1 MKIAVR
7 MDDITPDMNWDNFSF
22 FRDLFDKAGIT
33 PLLGIVPKNSDKNLQ
48 IEPERED
55 FYEIMKGLKQEGY
68 VLAMHGYQHLY
79 TTKKGGC
86 FPLNHFSEFAGVPYE
101 QQKRM
106 LADGKRILSEN
117 GIETDIFMAPA
128 HSYDNNTLRALKEVG
143 FTKLTDGFG
152 TTPYLWK
159 EMVFYPIS
167 FRLAGS
173 LKKQKGYTTLVIHA
187 NTINDS
193 DRQRYT
199 TLFAQNR
206 ETFISY
212 KEYLRAKPVKRGV
225 FAGAAEYGM
234 ANIKHSLVSIRR

>member
-22 FRDLFDKAGIT
+22 FRDLFDKLGIT

-79 TTKKGGC
+79 TTKNGGC

-159 EMVFYPIS
+159 EVVFYPIS

-212 KEYLRAKPVKRGV
+212 EEYLRAKPVKRGV
-225 FAGAAEYGM
+225 FAGAVEYGM
-234 ANIKHSLVSIRR
+234 ANIKHSLVSIRG

>member
-1 MKIAVR
+1 

-22 FRDLFDKAGIT
+22 FRDLFDKLGIT

-212 KEYLRAKPVKRGV
+212 EEYLRAKPVKRGV
-225 FAGAAEYGM
+225 FAGVVEYGM
-234 ANIKHSLVSIRR
+234 ANIKHSLVSIRG

>member
-1 MKIAVR
+1 
-7 MDDITPDMNWDNFSF
+7 
-22 FRDLFDKAGIT
+22 
-33 PLLGIVPKNSDKNLQ
+33 
-48 IEPERED
+48 
-55 FYEIMKGLKQEGY
+55 
-68 VLAMHGYQHLY
+68 
-79 TTKKGGC
+79 
-86 FPLNHFSEFAGVPYE
+86 
-101 QQKRM
+101 
-106 LADGKRILSEN
+106 
-117 GIETDIFMAPA
+117 MAPA
-128 HSYDNNTLRALKEVG
+128 HSYDNNTLKALKEVG

-199 TLFAQNR
+199 ILFAQNR

-212 KEYLRAKPVKRGV
+212 EEYLRATPVKRGV
-225 FAGAAEYGM
+225 FAGVVEYGM
-234 ANIKHSLVSIRR
+234 ANIKHSLVSIRG

>member
-128 HSYDNNTLRALKEVG
+128 HSYDNNTLKALKEVG

-212 KEYLRAKPVKRGV
+212 EEYLRAKPVKRGV
-225 FAGAAEYGM
+225 FAGAVEYGM
-234 ANIKHSLVSIRR
+234 ANIKHSLVSIRG

>member
-22 FRDLFDKAGIT
+22 FRDLFDKSGIT

-212 KEYLRAKPVKRGV
+212 EEYLRAKPVKRGV
-225 FAGAAEYGM
+225 FAGAVEYGM
-234 ANIKHSLVSIRR
+234 ANIKHSLVSIRG

>member
-1 MKIAVR
+1 

-48 IEPERED
+48 IDPERED

-106 LADGKRILSEN
+106 LADGKCILSEN

-212 KEYLRAKPVKRGV
+212 EEYLRAKPVKRGV
-225 FAGAAEYGM
+225 FAGAVEYGM